1 MSILFR
7 WAAWQPRP
15 ELMFMLSHS
24 VASFRRIFGDAA
36 RYVVFSDDP
45 AAVEA
50 LRMCDFEVLSSDT
63 TSGRFNDPRATW
75 RKWAPAPRTDPS
87 ATEIYV
93 DSDVFLLA
101 PPEAMISFCSGQSG
115 MRFLASMEEFH
126 EDWPYGNF
134 ARLLPQGF
142 RPINA
147 GIVGQYAGSS
157 LAPALEAAYDWWST
171 SVEADS
177 IKYHDEQGAVAY
189 ALAPYIVS
197 KSVEL
202 LKPSQYRV
210 VCPLNKPPVESLDGL
225 VAMHATYPEHPAFWK
240 FIHEVADLTGLPS
253 RPADIT

>member
-24 VASFRRIFGDAA
+24 VASFRRVFGDAA

-45 AAVEA
+45 ATVTA
-50 LRMCDFEVLSSDT
+50 LRICDFEVLPSDAGA
-63 TSGRFNDPRATW
+63 GRFNDPRTTW
-75 RKWAPAPRTDPS
+75 RKWAPTPRADLS
-87 ATEIYV
+87 STEIYV
-93 DSDVFLLA
+93 DSDVLLLA
-101 PPEAMISFCSGQSG
+101 PPEAMISFCSGRSG

-142 RPINA
+142 QPINA
-147 GIVGQYAGSS
+147 GIVGQYRGSS
-157 LAPALEAAYDWWST
+157 LASALESAYDWWIA
-171 SVEADS
+171 SVDAGA

-197 KSVEL
+197 GSVEL
-202 LKPSQYRV
+202 LNPNRYRV
-210 VCPLNKPPVESLDGL
+210 VCPLNKPPVESLHGL
-225 VAMHATYPEHPAFWK
+225 VAMHATYPDHPAFWK
-240 FIHEVADLTGLPS
+240 FIKEVADLTGLP
-253 RPADIT
+253 PCPPT